1 MIIMAEIT
9 TKTQMEKIR
18 GFEKGFMA
26 IHLINLGD
34 KLGIWEALNKN
45 KAGLTTAELASQLH
59 LHEPYLKFWCQ
70 TAYHM
75 EILDSDGDGRFRLQ
89 PFLEEILGDKSHVRN
104 YLANISADVDLIGKG
119 MMDQGVGCFQTGDS
133 LKSFADFESSRMAY
147 ATTKNIYLA
156 FLFMILPKH
165 EWLNNLL
172 KEGVRVLDVGCGD
185 GSLVIQLAQAFPQ
198 SRFVGI
204 NPDGYGIEMARA
216 AINELGLGDR
226 VSVEQVGG
234 ETLTYKDEFDLVS
247 MVVTLHEIFPPFR
260 KAAMEKVYQALKP
273 GGTLLIL
280 DFPYPSKLEDFR
292 NPMYDYAILD
302 QFYEMCIGTIHLNVE
317 EQNDLIRQVGF
328 NSLNRVSIGKGM
340 FDFVTAKK

>member
-119 MMDQGVGCFQTGDS
+119 MMDQ
-133 LKSFADFESSRMAY
+133 E
-147 ATTKNIYLA
+147 
-156 FLFMILPKH
+156 
-165 EWLNNLL
+165 
-172 KEGVRVLDVGCGD
+172 VGCGD